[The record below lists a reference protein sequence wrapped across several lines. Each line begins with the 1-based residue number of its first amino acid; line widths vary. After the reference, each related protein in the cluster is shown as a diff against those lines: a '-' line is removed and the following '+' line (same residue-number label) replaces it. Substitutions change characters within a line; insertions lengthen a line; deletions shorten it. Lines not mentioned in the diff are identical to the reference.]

1 LIEWIKTE
9 EKLPPG
15 EEDVLIFDTSDNLC
29 YIAYLTTN
37 DKDVVIDRSLSNKK
51 DKLMWVESAASSPC
65 SWKLEDIKHWAVL
78 TPPED

>member
-9 EKLPPG
+9 ENLPPE
-15 EEDVLIFDTSDNLC
+15 EEDVLIFDTSDNLS
-29 YIAYLTTN
+29 YIVYLTASDN
-37 DKDVVIDRSLSNKK
+37 D
-51 DKLMWVESAASSPC
+51 DKLVWMEASAGSPC